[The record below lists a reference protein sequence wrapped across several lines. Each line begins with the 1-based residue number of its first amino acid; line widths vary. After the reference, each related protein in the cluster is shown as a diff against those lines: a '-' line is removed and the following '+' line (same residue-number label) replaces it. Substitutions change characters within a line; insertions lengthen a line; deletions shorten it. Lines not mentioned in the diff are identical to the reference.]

1 MLPLGANQWKWELA
15 DQRHITLNWDVVE
28 APDMVD
34 IRDLNPDW
42 DQLDAR
48 EKDERRHALRESL
61 GQVESE
67 SGGKFHIE
75 ITY

>member
-1 MLPLGANQWKWELA
+1 
-15 DQRHITLNWDVVE
+15 
-28 APDMVD
+28 MVD

>member
-1 MLPLGANQWKWELA
+1 
-15 DQRHITLNWDVVE
+15 
-28 APDMVD
+28 MVD

-48 EKDERRHALRESL
+48 EKDERRNALLESL
-61 GQVESE
+61 GQVESG
-67 SGGKFHIE
+67 SGGKFRIE